1 MAGTPKSLSSFA
13 PVAGAG
19 LGLVGSIIGGIQSSN
34 NVNNQI
40 EAQKKEN
47 QLNRHFNA
55 IQAQLNRDYQSAQ
68 IADYRRYNS
77 PLMQVKR
84 LQDAGFHPSALLG
97 NVQPSDGGFTSGAQ
111 ASSSGGISPV
121 GYQPFDPSAA
131 ARTLA
136 ETRLLNSQAD
146 KNEADAHYSE
156 SQALTED
163 MMRSGKIVLQGIE
176 VNLGKWSEKMAPDVA
191 KKLKGEVLALE
202 DSHKTSIESL
212 NEIKARTA
220 NTKQDTLLKYFD
232 TAFASESFQYRIR
245 TMAAE
250 CHISEAQAKY
260 AVARQIAELLNLD
273 ADTNSKLASAF
284 QSSSLG
290 KYFANKQEL
299 ESKEWDSFK
308 DVRYTHSVLEN
319 RRMLY
324 DLEMDESFETTER
337 GLKIANMSSTT
348 AGNLFQMLDDFMYG
362 HGQELVHDEYIF
374 DEQTGRVRSRY
385 STRSRARR
393 FGRR

>member
-1 MAGTPKSLSSFA
+1 MNTDTLSSFA
-13 PVAGAG
+13 PFAGAAMATAG
-19 LGLVGSIIGGIQSSN
+19 TFYTANSSKSIAKKQLAAQKEENELNRQYNSA
-34 NVNNQI
+34 
-40 EAQKKEN
+40 EAQK
-47 QLNRHFNA
+47 A
-55 IQAQLNRDYQSAQ
+55 RDYQTAMQKAYQEYNTPSAQ
-68 IADYRRYNS
+68 ARRLAEAGMHPNS
-77 PLMQVKR
+77 M
-84 LQDAGFHPSALLG
+84 LG
-97 NVQPSDGGFTSGAQ
+97 NLQAGDYGITSSP
-111 ASSSGGISPV
+111 SSSYATGLSPV
-121 GYQPFDPSAA
+121 GYTPPDFTSA

-146 KNEADAHYSE
+146 KNEADAHNSE

-176 VNLGKWSEKMAPDVA
+176 IELGKWAEKMAPDQA
-191 KKLKGEVLALE
+191 KKLKGEILSLE

-220 NTKQDTLLKYFD
+220 NIKQDTLLKYFD
-232 TAFASESFQYRIR
+232 TAFASESFRYRIR
-245 TMAAE
+245 TMASE

-260 AVARQIAELLNLD
+260 AVARQVAELLNLD

-290 KYFANKQEL
+290 KYFSNKQEL

-319 RRMLY
+319 RRMRY

-337 GLKIANMSSTT
+337 GLKIANMTSNT
-348 AGNLFQMLDDFMYG
+348 AGNLFQMIDDFFYD
-362 HGQELVHDEYIF
+362 HGKELVHDEYIY
-374 DEQTGRVRSRY
+374 DENTGRIRSRY
-385 STRSRARR
+385 SSRSSRRA
-393 FGRR
+393 FGRRR